1 MNTKIILLLS
11 YSAVLSDCIMCEQ
24 FQLDDEIILSL
35 VVRNIIIIIVQHITT
50 PQYRHAV
57 SYNKMLAQRTARVS
71 LLLHKD
77 SIYDILKSSLEAQLQ
92 LQGVLNSNTNKSI
105 L

>member
-1 MNTKIILLLS
+1 
-11 YSAVLSDCIMCEQ
+11 MCEQ
-24 FQLDDEIILSL
+24 FQLDAEIILSL
-35 VVRNIIIIIVQHITT
+35 VVRNYFIIVQHITA

-57 SYNKMLAQRTARVS
+57 SYNKMQAQRAARVS

-77 SIYDILKSSLEAQLQ
+77 SIYEILKSSLEAQ
-92 LQGVLNSNTNKSI
+92 LQGVLNSNTNKKSI